1 MSRRARPVKVVRTYD
16 ASRRQERARLNFQR
30 TLDVARR
37 RFLEHGYETTTVE
50 SIADEAGV
58 SPATIY
64 KTYGGKAGL
73 IRALCQRALAGD
85 GPVPAEQRS
94 NALRDQDDPRVVID
108 GWGELAGEVAPRVIP
123 LLLVLRDAARTD
135 AEAAALRDELDRD
148 RLTRMADNAQHLAA
162 GHHLRRDVTPDH
174 ARDLMWLCSSPEVYD
189 LLVNQRRWTVTAYS
203 QFVASTLTGALL

>member
-16 ASRRQERARLNFQR
+16 ASRRQERARLNFER

-37 RFLEHGYETTTVE
+37 RFLERGYETTTVE

-108 GWGELAGEVAPRVIP
+108 GWGRLAGELAPRVIP
-123 LLLVLRDAARTD
+123 LLLVLRQAARTD
-135 AEAAALRDELDRD
+135 AEAAALRDEL
-148 RLTRMADNAQHLAA
+148 
-162 GHHLRRDVTPDH
+162 
-174 ARDLMWLCSSPEVYD
+174 
-189 LLVNQRRWTVTAYS
+189 
-203 QFVASTLTGALL
+203 